1 MRIELAF
8 LAATFTTFAVGY
20 LAHRFLET
28 LAIEAPRVHS
38 ELGTPTLRHYLRNE
52 RPIVDLARM
61 ILSRQYRIRLA
72 EHPKSRAWA
81 SWLFLAHWL
90 HVAALLWLVTAML
103 LH

>member
-1 MRIELAF
+1 MLVEFAF

-20 LAHRFLET
+20 LAHRFLAT
-28 LAIEAPRVHS
+28 LAVEAPGIHA
-38 ELGTPTLRHYLRNE
+38 ELGAPTLGHYIRND

-61 ILSRQYRIRLA
+61 ILSRQYRTRLV

-90 HVAALLWLVTAML
+90 HVVALLWLLAAMV